1 MSAQLCVCVH
11 VCVCVYWRA
20 YGAVMAAAGL
30 AWQIINDLWLH
41 PCVHLDASH
50 EDRSPFFL
58 PPAHT
63 LELIRQA
70 DAILSKE
77 PNILNIEGPTKLFGT
92 HIAGGGTDTP
102 TAPILISNTHAR
114 VTCCEIRVETRELC
128 ARA

>member
-1 MSAQLCVCVH
+1 MRDKHVFGIVSTWAFFLYVPGL
-11 VCVCVYWRA
+11 VCVCVCVCVCVE
-20 YGAVMAAAGL
+20 GGAGL

-77 PNILNIEGPTKLFGT
+77 PNILNIEGPTKLFG
-92 HIAGGGTDTP
+92 AQPSP
-102 TAPILISNTHAR
+102 TMH
-114 VTCCEIRVETRELC
+114 TCVMRSRMSE
-128 ARA
+128 